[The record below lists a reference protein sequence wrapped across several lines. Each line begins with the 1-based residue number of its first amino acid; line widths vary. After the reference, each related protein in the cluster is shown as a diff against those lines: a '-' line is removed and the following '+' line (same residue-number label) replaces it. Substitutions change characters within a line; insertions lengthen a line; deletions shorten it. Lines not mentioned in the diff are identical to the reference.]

1 MAYLNLP
8 LAAFLMA
15 GAAQA
20 AEVTFE
26 WDPVADDRVAL
37 YELQYGLVSGNYEVG
52 TTTEAETVTMSV
64 PAGSYFAAV
73 RACNAD
79 QSLCS
84 AWSVELPFVVEDAI
98 QAPASLRI
106 GRQVN

>member
-1 MAYLNLP
+1 MKYALP
-8 LAAFLMA
+8 LAAFLL
-15 GAAQA
+15 GPVQA

-52 TTTEAETVTMSV
+52 TQTPDTTVTMSI

-98 QAPASLRI
+98 QAPVNFKI